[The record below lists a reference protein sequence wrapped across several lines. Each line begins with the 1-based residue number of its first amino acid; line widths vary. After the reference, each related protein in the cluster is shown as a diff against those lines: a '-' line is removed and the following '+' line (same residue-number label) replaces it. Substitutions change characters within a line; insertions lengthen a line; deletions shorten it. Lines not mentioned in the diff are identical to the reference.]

1 MVSTFFAVFSD
12 SRVIVIMPRTS
23 GSKEINEFTRG
34 QIIQSRNFGLSYR
47 QIAGELKLS
56 PNGVRNI
63 VLKEKNGQHRPADRP
78 GRPPAL
84 SEEMQ
89 QSLKTTVLANRFIT
103 MKELVDQFS
112 VDRKTIIKVL
122 KKFDLNRRVAR
133 KVPFLK
139 DDQRERRQIW
149 AQKMNRKTVSFWKRT
164 IFSDEVRFSQFSVP

>member
-1 MVSTFFAVFSD
+1 
-12 SRVIVIMPRTS
+12 
-23 GSKEINEFTRG
+23 
-34 QIIQSRNFGLSYR
+34 
-47 QIAGELKLS
+47 
-56 PNGVRNI
+56 
-63 VLKEKNGQHRPADRP
+63 
-78 GRPPAL
+78 
-84 SEEMQ
+84 MQ

-164 IFSDEVRFSQFSVP
+164 IFSDEVRFSQFSDSRRSYCFRSHGEEFEEKCTSKTVKYPGSVIGRDLL